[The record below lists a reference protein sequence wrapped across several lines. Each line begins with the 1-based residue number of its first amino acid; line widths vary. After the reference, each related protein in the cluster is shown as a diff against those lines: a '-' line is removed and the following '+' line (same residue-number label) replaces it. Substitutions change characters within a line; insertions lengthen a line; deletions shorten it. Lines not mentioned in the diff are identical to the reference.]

1 MAFSV
6 KQLLFSMAVVAFG
19 VAALVNADKP
29 FVFQLFDLLTLAILI
44 AIAYGAWINQG
55 AQRAYRIGF
64 LCWAALY
71 YWFFKEGFN
80 IGAGDLIDYAA
91 RVFGPERPSGGY
103 GRDRGYGGYSGYGM
117 QSGDLFDWQ
126 AAPGNY
132 HWYIGFRSIGHSLL
146 VLFFGLVG
154 GWLTVYFYRKRERR
168 MRITISTASDDRDQ

>member
-44 AIAYGAWINQG
+44 AIAYGAWIHQG
-55 AQRAYRIGF
+55 AQRAYRVGF

-80 IGAGDLIDYAA
+80 IGAGEVIDYAA
-91 RVFGPERPSGGY
+91 RVFGPERPSAGIYFDLQTDLPFEEPPQEGTRY
-103 GRDRGYGGYSGYGM
+103 GSYG
-117 QSGDLFDWQ
+117 
-126 AAPGNY
+126 
-132 HWYIGFRSIGHSLL
+132 WYTGFQSIGHSMLL
-146 VLFFGLVG
+146 LFFGLVG
-154 GWLTVYFYRKRERR
+154 GWVTVYFYRKR
-168 MRITISTASDDRDQ
+168 ASKLANRPQ

>member
-44 AIAYGAWINQG
+44 AIAYGAWIHQG

-71 YWFFKEGFN
+71 YWFVKGGFDV
-80 IGAGDLIDYAA
+80 GAGEVIDYAA
-91 RVFGPERPSGGY
+91 RVFGPERPSAGY
-103 GRDRGYGGYSGYGM
+103 GYGGYSVQSDGLFDEPPPSRTGYG
-117 QSGDLFDWQ
+117 SYG
-126 AAPGNY
+126 
-132 HWYIGFRSIGHSLL
+132 WYTGFRSIGHSMLL
-146 VLFFGLVG
+146 LFFGLVG
-154 GWLTVYFYRKRERR
+154 GWVTVYFYRKRAR
-168 MRITISTASDDRDQ
+168 MLANRPQ